1 MGGENE
7 RTGREGEKKGGKGGK
22 MERESDKI
30 GERECRGE
38 WVSKHH
44 PGGERQNEKRGGGGE
59 KMGAVNEKNTGAIGN
74 GDHERS

>member
-1 MGGENE
+1 
-7 RTGREGEKKGGKGGK
+7 
-22 MERESDKI
+22 
-30 GERECRGE
+30 
-38 WVSKHH
+38 VSKHH